1 MTSERVSDEDVQR
14 AMDEMTSET
23 ELFRTMRDLLEGIAQ
38 IAENHGFKR
47 GDDLQVWLSKALR
60 RSGGVEVKADAISK
74 SSMHQKAA
82 VGRTIAEAERDKAV
96 ARLSRAMEVV
106 RPFAEVG
113 RMLCDEDGWADTD
126 TIQIGADPEFPQFH
140 ELSAGSF
147 RAARQFIEGE
157 K

>member
-60 RSGGVEVKADAISK
+60 RRPLYASSPEPVEVTEGYSDADEID
-74 SSMHQKAA
+74 
-82 VGRTIAEAERDKAV
+82 RLREALKHLVRSLDDLTSESEGVYGLHLNGDPAPWGSLVEGGQFEQWLIELERA
-96 ARLSRAMEVV
+96 
-106 RPFAEVG
+106 
-113 RMLCDEDGWADTD
+113 
-126 TIQIGADPEFPQFH
+126 
-140 ELSAGSF
+140 
-147 RAARQFIEGE
+147 RAALKREGE
-157 K
+157 